1 MHKILILILSLLSTF
16 VAAREIY
23 AIKDKDGGTI
33 LSSMEDPNAEYKHL
47 SVDKEKYMQKPKPED
62 WNVNCTKDKFN
73 GKKICSLSKYH
84 SDLMVNIINGKYSV
98 YIGRDHFPRSQ
109 SALKIDDNKAIYGDE
124 GLSQTPQ
131 KAIEQMKKGR
141 VAYTRYKEW
150 PYEHNQDGETDLT
163 GFAEKFSEMLERYK
177 KL

>member
-1 MHKILILILSLLSTF
+1 MQKILILVLSLLNTVTF
-16 VAAREIY
+16 ANEIY
-23 AIKDKDGGTI
+23 AIKDETGATYFSANPPK
-33 LSSMEDPNAEYKHL
+33 DPNHTIEKVESYKSSPL
-47 SVDKEKYMQKPKPED
+47 LD
-62 WNVNCTKDKFN
+62 WNINCTKDKFN

-98 YIGRDHFPRSQ
+98 YIGRDHYPNSQ
-109 SALKIDDNKAIYGDE
+109 SAIKIDENTPIYGDE

-131 KAIEQMKKGR
+131 KAIEQMKKGK

-150 PYEHNQDGETDLT
+150 PYEYNQDGETDLT
-163 GFAEKFSEMLERYK
+163 GFSEKFSEMLENYK